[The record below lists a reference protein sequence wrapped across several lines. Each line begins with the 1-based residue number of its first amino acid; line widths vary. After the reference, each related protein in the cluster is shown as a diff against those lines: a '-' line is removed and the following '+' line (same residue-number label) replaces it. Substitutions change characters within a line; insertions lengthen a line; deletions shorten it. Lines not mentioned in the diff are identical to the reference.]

1 MNRVSAVKYINRIS
15 ADLLCRPQAQK
26 KCSRSLNAEY
36 MTVIFADVSEWR

>member
-26 KCSRSLNAEY
+26 NVRA
-36 MTVIFADVSEWR
+36 R